1 MLSRFLTPQTE
12 NAYAALRIVSG
23 FLFMFHGIQ
32 KLFGLWTDHQPPV
45 GSQMWIGGCIE
56 LVGGVLIC
64 VGLFTVIAAF
74 IASGT
79 MAVAYFQFHWKLH
92 MGSEI
97 LPVVNKGEMAVLYCF
112 IFVFIACRGPGRF
125 SIDARRR

>member
-45 GSQMWIGGCIE
+45 GSQIWVGGCIE
-56 LVGGVLIC
+56 LVGGALIC
-64 VGLFTVIAAF
+64 VGLCTVIAAF
-74 IASGT
+74 IACGT
-79 MAVAYFQFHWKLH
+79 MAVAYFQFHWKLQ
-92 MGSEI
+92 MDANV

-112 IFVFIACRGPGRF
+112 ICLFAPAAGQG
-125 SIDARRR
+125 A